1 MSDAAVDFDAE
12 VESHLFAQLG
22 EMGDLVERERQELL
36 SAEAGVDAH
45 DEDVVQHGENFDEG
59 IDGGGGVEDDAGEH
73 TVMHDLLQSA
83 MEVAADLLVDAHQV
97 GPGFGE
103 VGDEGVGVFDHH
115 VAVEGQPGDGAE
127 GLDHGRPEGDV
138 GHEVAVHDVDVE
150 EGGSAA
156 FGRGDLVGE
165 MGEVRGEDGCGQFDH
180 EGVLLGTAGCEFISV
195 EREAQGAGTTA
206 DIQDRKGGGGLGTVF
221 CGTGMTMETTGLS
234 AEETAKLTPAMRQYF
249 AAKEQFPDCL
259 MFCRIGD
266 FYELFY
272 EDAILV
278 ARELQ
283 LTLTA
288 RDREKKQPMCGV
300 PYHAAEAYLQRL
312 LRMGYKIALCEQ
324 MEDPKLTKTVVRRE
338 VTRVL
343 TPGTSLDPALGA
355 EQSNYLASV
364 AALGEGAACAYG
376 LALLDLSTGEFR
388 ATEFVGAGAWGLLGD
403 ELGRVR
409 PAELLYG
416 QGLVGGSS
424 LSGNLG
430 LGKTHVS
437 ESRHGA
443 PDSGASAGMHE
454 ETWQSCFEGIR
465 TKTPLEEWVFTAE
478 YAMPLVRNHFKV
490 HSLDGMGLGGHEA
503 AVAAAGALLH
513 YMRQTK
519 QGGLEHVDGLRFYE
533 RSSSLELDAVSVRN
547 LELVEP
553 LFSGESAQT
562 TLFYTLDACCTPM
575 GKRLL
580 RASLL
585 RPFRGVAEIEA
596 RLEAVGEAA
605 ASLRKREELRRSMDG
620 VLDLERLLGRVAA
633 DSAGPREV
641 MALAKTLGCLPG
653 VVAAVRAFE
662 ARRWKELGGADGI
675 LAGAGEQPTLRD
687 ETAKDGPPGCSDGLP
702 GSSGVDTLEDLHEM
716 IVRTIVEEPPVSLG
730 EGGAIREGVDAEL
743 DELRELGRS
752 GRQALAAIEERERAR
767 TGIGSLKVRF
777 NNVFGYYLEVTK
789 ANAKA
794 VPADYERKQT
804 LVNAE
809 RFTTPEL
816 KEYETK
822 ILTAQERSGEIERR
836 IFAELRR
843 QLLEAAGRM
852 RETARKVAE
861 IDLMACFAHLA
872 ALRGWV
878 RPRVEESGRL
888 EFVQARHPVVER
900 RLEESGGGRFVPNS
914 VYLDAGS
921 IDPPGHLRESGGP
934 AVLLITGPNMGGKST
949 YLRMAALLVVMAQ
962 MGCFVPAESM
972 RLGLVDRIY
981 TRIGASDNVAR
992 GRSTFMVE
1000 MTETAAILNT
1010 ATNRSLVLLD
1020 EMGRGTATYDG
1031 LSLAWATVE
1040 HLHDRI
1046 GARTL
1051 FATHYHE
1058 LTLLAERLARLTNL
1072 RVTVKETAGGIVFL
1086 HTVEAGPASKSYG
1099 IEVARLAGL
1108 PGAVIAR
1115 AREVLKVHER
1125 AETQQ
1130 VREASPAAA
1139 QMQMTMFTPLS
1150 QRIVDRLAEADVD
1163 GLTPR
1168 EALSL
1173 LAELQKELKG

>member
-1 MSDAAVDFDAE
+1 VC
-12 VESHLFAQLG
+12 V
-22 EMGDLVERERQELL
+22 
-36 SAEAGVDAH
+36 
-45 DEDVVQHGENFDEG
+45 
-59 IDGGGGVEDDAGEH
+59 
-73 TVMHDLLQSA
+73 
-83 MEVAADLLVDAHQV
+83 
-97 GPGFGE
+97 
-103 VGDEGVGVFDHH
+103 
-115 VAVEGQPGDGAE
+115 
-127 GLDHGRPEGDV
+127 
-138 GHEVAVHDVDVE
+138 
-150 EGGSAA
+150 
-156 FGRGDLVGE
+156 
-165 MGEVRGEDGCGQFDH
+165 VRG
-180 EGVLLGTAGCEFISV
+180 A
-195 EREAQGAGTTA
+195 
-206 DIQDRKGGGGLGTVF
+206 GTVF
-221 CGTGMTMETTGLS
+221 CGSAMTNETTAILASEAAG
-234 AEETAKLTPAMRQYF
+234 LTPVMRQYF
-249 AAKEQFPDCL
+249 AAKEQYPDCL

-278 ARELQ
+278 SRELQ

-288 RDREKKQPMCGV
+288 RDKEKKQPMCGV
-300 PYHAAEAYLQRL
+300 PYHAAEVYLQRL
-312 LRMGYKIALCEQ
+312 LRKGYKIALCEQ
-324 MEDPKLTKTVVRRE
+324 MEDPKLTKTIVRRE

-343 TPGTSLDPALGA
+343 TPGTALDPALGA

-364 AALGEGAACAYG
+364 CVSGSGASQVCG

-388 ATEFVGAGAWGLLGD
+388 ATEFAGAGGWAALVD

-409 PAELLYG
+409 PVELLYG
-416 QGLVGGSS
+416 TGLLGGVNLAGEDSS
-424 LSGNLG
+424 EKAAG
-430 LGKTHVS
+430 L
-437 ESRHGA
+437 
-443 PDSGASAGMHE
+443 D
-454 ETWQSCFEGIR
+454 GIR
-465 TKTPLEEWVFTAE
+465 TKTAVEEWVFTAE
-478 YAMPLVRNHFKV
+478 YAVPLVRNHFKL

-503 AVAAAGALLH
+503 AAVTAGALLH
-513 YMRQTK
+513 YMRATK

-533 RSSSLELDAVSVRN
+533 RSTCLELDAVSVRN

-553 LFSGESAQT
+553 LFSGESTQT
-562 TLFYTLDACCTPM
+562 TLFYTMDACCTPM

-580 RASLL
+580 RATLL
-585 RPFRGVAEIEA
+585 RPVSGLAEIEA
-596 RLEAVGEAA
+596 RLEAVAEAVA
-605 ASLRKREELRRSMDG
+605 DLRRREGMRRSMDG

-641 MALAKTLGCLPG
+641 MALAHTLGCLPG
-653 VVAAVRAFE
+653 VVGAVRLFGS
-662 ARRWKELGGADGI
+662 ARWQELGV
-675 LAGAGEQPTLRD
+675 
-687 ETAKDGPPGCSDGLP
+687 S
-702 GSSGVDTLEDLHEM
+702 VDPLKDLHEI
-716 IVRTIVEEPPVSLG
+716 IVGTITEEPPVSLG
-730 EGGAIREGVDAEL
+730 DGGTIREGVDAEL
-743 DELRELGRS
+743 DELRELSRS
-752 GRQALAAIEERERAR
+752 GRQALAAIEERERER

-777 NNVFGYYLEVTK
+777 NSVFGYYLEVTK
-789 ANAKA
+789 ANSKA

-816 KEYETK
+816 KEYESK

-861 IDLMACFAHLA
+861 IDLLGCFAHLA

-878 RPRVEESGRL
+878 RPQVEASGVL

-914 VYLDAGS
+914 VHIDA
-921 IDPPGHLRESGGP
+921 DAGP

-962 MGCFVPAESM
+962 MGCFVPAERM

-1040 HLHDRI
+1040 HLHDKI

-1058 LTLLAERLARLTNL
+1058 LTLLADRLERLTNL

-1108 PGAVIAR
+1108 PSAVIAR

-1130 VREASPAAA
+1130 VREASPSPTL
-1139 QMQMTMFTPLS
+1139 QMTMFTPLS

-1168 EALSL
+1168 DALNL
-1173 LAELQKELKG
+1173 LAELQRELKG